1 MQQISHEEKLT
12 LLAHS
17 QGGLYA
23 WTFAKTYPDMVCRQV
38 LLAPLSPEDYRF
50 YTELTEEEFQKSG
63 VDKSKGLELN
73 LKLTRLH
80 LG

>member
-1 MQQISHEEKLT
+1 
-12 LLAHS
+12 
-17 QGGLYA
+17 
-23 WTFAKTYPDMVCRQV
+23 MVCRLI

-80 LG
+80 LGWLVKK